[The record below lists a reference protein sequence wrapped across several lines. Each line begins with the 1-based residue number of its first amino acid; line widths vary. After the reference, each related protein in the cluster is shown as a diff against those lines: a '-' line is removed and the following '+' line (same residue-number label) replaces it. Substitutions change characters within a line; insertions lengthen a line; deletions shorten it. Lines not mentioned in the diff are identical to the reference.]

1 MLCISDNSLLFVLT
15 LKYIK
20 GIPAQPPRWTLNVN
34 DKKRQTTEYGGNL
47 VKQWEG
53 LYQSSLTASYASDT
67 SDWSYSELRE
77 LAAAPSCGFPLVRSA
92 HARSKQHQFPSSRQ
106 WARGGSVW
114 LWTCCSSKCY
124 PAVDARAGLVTST
137 ATASHDLPPWSIRV
151 ESDLS
156 VKSTGGDRDVLFTE
170 ESCILQF
177 RLRPTC

>member
-1 MLCISDNSLLFVLT
+1 MIKKTNNWIWWESCKTMRRIVSILT
-15 LKYIK
+15 DSQLRFRHEWLI
-20 GIPAQPPRWTLNVN
+20 IFWTTWT
-34 DKKRQTTEYGGNL
+34 RC
-47 VKQWEG
+47 
-53 LYQSSLTASYASDT
+53 SSLVWVSA
-67 SDWSYSELRE
+67 
-77 LAAAPSCGFPLVRSA
+77 GA